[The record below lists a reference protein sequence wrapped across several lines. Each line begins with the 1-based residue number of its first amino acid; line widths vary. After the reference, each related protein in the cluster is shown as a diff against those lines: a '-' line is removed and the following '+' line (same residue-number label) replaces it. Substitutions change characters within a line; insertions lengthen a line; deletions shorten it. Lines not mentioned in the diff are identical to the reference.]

1 MDKSDYINMNN
12 KYNLNNIILS
22 LVEFKIFDVEKKKN
36 IYYLP
41 KIRWLQKNIYS
52 FDNLKK

>member
-22 LVEFKIFDVEKKKN
+22 LVKFKIFDVEKKKIFI
-36 IYYLP
+36 IYQKLDDCK
-41 KIRWLQKNIYS
+41 KIFIHLII
-52 FDNLKK
+52 